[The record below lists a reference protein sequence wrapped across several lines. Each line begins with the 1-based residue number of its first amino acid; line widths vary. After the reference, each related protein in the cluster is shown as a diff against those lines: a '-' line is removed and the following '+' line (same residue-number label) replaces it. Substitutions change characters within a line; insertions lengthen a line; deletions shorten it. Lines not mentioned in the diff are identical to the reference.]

1 MFSGSLRHK
10 DIVALVEEVFIG
22 FVWHRD
28 KVPSSNLPNG
38 NLPEGILALEKFPF
52 LIYKSVAFPLA
63 FLMMSCVQYSL
74 GRS

>member
-10 DIVALVEEVFIG
+10 DIVASVEEVFIG

-38 NLPEGILALEKFPF
+38 NLPEGNSSSREVSL
-52 LIYKSVAFPLA
+52 LICESVAFPLV